1 MLARACIYVCM
12 SACTKSD
19 SAVSSDYNH
28 AAGMSFHTN
37 VCVLATS
44 AQAISCA
51 CCCPQAGTVV
61 MDTTFPSAYE
71 QIMEKAK
78 GLSVRTFALA
88 NAVVGNTVIGAPRA

>member
-1 MLARACIYVCM
+1 MTCAADLMLPTLQACHSITYGYVLAM
-12 SACTKSD
+12 WYRR
-19 SAVSSDYNH
+19 SAVH
-28 AAGMSFHTN
+28 VIAA
-37 VCVLATS
+37 
-44 AQAISCA
+44 
-51 CCCPQAGTVV
+51 QAGTVV

>member
-1 MLARACIYVCM
+1 
-12 SACTKSD
+12 
-19 SAVSSDYNH
+19 
-28 AAGMSFHTN
+28 
-37 VCVLATS
+37 
-44 AQAISCA
+44 
-51 CCCPQAGTVV
+51 

>member
-1 MLARACIYVCM
+1 MHV
-12 SACTKSD
+12 T
-19 SAVSSDYNH
+19 
-28 AAGMSFHTN
+28 AA
-37 VCVLATS
+37 
-44 AQAISCA
+44 
-51 CCCPQAGTVV
+51 QAGTVV